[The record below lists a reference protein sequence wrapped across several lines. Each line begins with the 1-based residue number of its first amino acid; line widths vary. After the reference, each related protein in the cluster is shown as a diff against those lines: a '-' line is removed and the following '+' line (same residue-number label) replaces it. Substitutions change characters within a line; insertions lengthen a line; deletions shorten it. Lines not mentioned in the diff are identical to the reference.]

1 MEKKAKVPK
10 LRFPGFTGEWQERKL
25 EEIAQYRNGKAH
37 EKDISVS
44 GKYVVINSKFIST
57 NGNVR
62 KYSNQQIEPLQKNEI
77 AFVLSDVPNGQAIAR
92 AFLVDETNKY
102 TLNQRIAGITPNDNI
117 YPYFLYLLMNR
128 NRYFLQF
135 DDGVKQTN
143 LLLNDVIKFKGYYP
157 VYVEQK
163 KIGVFFDNLDNL
175 IALHQ
180 RKLTHLQAK
189 KKSLLQKMFPK
200 KGECFPELRFPGFT
214 DAWEQRKLGEVA
226 KFSKGSGYC
235 KDDLVDKGI
244 PIILY
249 GRLYTKYQ
257 TQIINVDTFVAE
269 QSNSVY
275 STGKEVIV
283 PASGETAED
292 ISIASAVMKSGI
304 LLGGDL
310 NIVYPYQTLNS
321 VFLAVQLSNGN
332 AKKEMSKRAQGKS
345 VVHLHNAD
353 LQEAEI
359 SIPRIAEQQ
368 QIGCCFEQLDNLIT
382 LHQRKLTHLQTQK
395 KALLQQMF
403 V

>member
-1 MEKKAKVPK
+1 MYQTIQRDFLTYIGMNKTETAVPH
-10 LRFPGFTGEWQERKL
+10 LSLNDIRNFSIMVPNL
-25 EEIAQYRNGKAH
+25 EE
-37 EKDISVS
+37 
-44 GKYVVINSKFIST
+44 
-57 NGNVR
+57 
-62 KYSNQQIEPLQKNEI
+62 QK
-77 AFVLSDVPNGQAIAR
+77 
-92 AFLVDETNKY
+92 
-102 TLNQRIAGITPNDNI
+102 RIGEYFSHIDHLIT
-117 YPYFLYLLMNR
+117 
-128 NRYFLQF
+128 
-135 DDGVKQTN
+135 
-143 LLLNDVIKFKGYYP
+143 
-157 VYVEQK
+157 
-163 KIGVFFDNLDNL
+163 
-175 IALHQ
+175 LHQ

-200 KGECFPELRFPGFT
+200 KGERFPELRFPGFT
-214 DAWEQRKLGEVA
+214 YAWEQRKLGEVA

-257 TQIINVDTFVAE
+257 TKIINVDTFVAE

-310 NIVYPYQTLNS
+310 NIVYPYETLNS

-359 SIPRIAEQQ
+359 SIPQIAEQQ
-368 QIGCCFEQLDNLIT
+368 QIGCFFEQFDNLIT
-382 LHQRKLTHLQTQK
+382 FHQRKLTHLQKQK

>member
-1 MEKKAKVPK
+1 M
-10 LRFPGFTGEWQERKL
+10 RQ
-25 EEIAQYRNGKAH
+25 
-37 EKDISVS
+37 
-44 GKYVVINSKFIST
+44 KYDLYWRES
-57 NGNVR
+57 
-62 KYSNQQIEPLQKNEI
+62 
-77 AFVLSDVPNGQAIAR
+77 R
-92 AFLVDETNKY
+92 A
-102 TLNQRIAGITPNDNI
+102 TPWLFS
-117 YPYFLYLLMNR
+117 Y
-128 NRYFLQF
+128 
-135 DDGVKQTN
+135 
-143 LLLNDVIKFKGYYP
+143 
-157 VYVEQK
+157 
-163 KIGVFFDNLDNL
+163 
-175 IALHQ
+175 
-180 RKLTHLQAK
+180 
-189 KKSLLQKMFPK
+189 
-200 KGECFPELRFPGFT
+200 
-214 DAWEQRKLGEVA
+214 AWEQRKLGEVA

-257 TQIINVDTFVAE
+257 TKIINVDTFVAE

-310 NIVYPYQTLNS
+310 NIVYPYETLNS

-359 SIPRIAEQQ
+359 SIPQIAEQQ
-368 QIGCCFEQLDNLIT
+368 QIGCFFEQFDNLIT
-382 LHQRKLTHLQTQK
+382 FHQRKLTHLQKQK